1 MFERHAIASDLLSP
15 GNNQK
20 TIEPCPSD
28 EGLIPAGDRMA
39 LPIIYQESTNNLQY
53 YWYIIGNYLDFT
65 RIYQESTK
73 NLSRLTHI

>member
-39 LPIIYQESTNNLQY
+39 LPTAWRVGALVRWRVGVLACWRVGMLAAGVNP
-53 YWYIIGNYLDFT
+53 
-65 RIYQESTK
+65 
-73 NLSRLTHI
+73 LSLGDG